1 MASSTADVELS
12 SFTNSY
18 AKVGGAFHIS
28 SSILRL
34 KEVSLYNSSAEHAG
48 VISLVS
54 GSELDCVSSTFS
66 DFQSE
71 TSGSFLITDSKISAS
86 SCTFQHFTGC
96 AVAISDVDSA
106 ELVDVTFSNGE
117 ASGPCILVQDCKS
130 LVLQRGRFTQ
140 LSSSSSPILIASS
153 AASEAVIQATVFSS
167 NSGFSSGCL
176 AVSGVNL
183 TLTDANFT
191 DNHAASS
198 KAEGGALQLSCP
210 QQNCNSSVQN
220 STFLN
225 NTSTFN
231 GGAIAWHDVKPTL
244 LNLTFSNNS
253 AKYGADISCFA
264 SQIKYFASTTR
275 RTSDDYDFYA
285 APGQVLPFV
294 LTFGLIDAYDAVVTT
309 DNTTNA
315 FVSSLTKG
323 VVLNGVSAKTAVMGM
338 FYFDA
343 LEVEAP
349 INSSFI
355 VKADV
360 GSEAVRSL
368 ELSAFA
374 RECHPGEAQESNN
387 SCIECKPGY
396 YSFTPSQSCA
406 ACPNEAICYG
416 NYTMVPKQGAWRE
429 SNTTDLFFPCN
440 LPEACLGSPDT
451 ALMYT
456 GECAEGYYG
465 NLCNTCLV
473 GYTRLGKMCVPCPK
487 KEYNVL
493 MLVSIGV
500 LTAAAAVFLVWS
512 AIRSALLP
520 KSQLSIYFKVLVNY
534 TQFMSQV
541 VTMHLNWPTFSTDF
555 LRAQE
560 VAGNTSTAMYA
571 FDCLSSSDN
580 SNSLYFRK
588 IVLVTCLPL
597 AILSLSSAYWGVVA
611 KVRHNK
617 EYLKKHLVTT
627 VIVLYF
633 MLHPSITSLS
643 FSLLSCRE
651 LMPGEYWLKDELQI
665 QCWKGEHL
673 SYVLWYG
680 IPCIVVWVF
689 AVPISCLLFM
699 RSRLNELESLENKFR
714 FGFLWNGYKKERF
727 YWEFAIIGRKIVT
740 ICAII
745 FIYNISVLVQAMS
758 VLLIAILF
766 LLLQYSAQPFKE
778 PLQNRLEFYSIL
790 AVFVTC
796 YAGVLFLS
804 DDLKVELQ
812 AVVFAM
818 VILANANFLLRWG
831 YSLSVQSCSSLR
843 TCPCLRCCFKRNYNA
858 NTVLG
863 GAMRDQSLA
872 LSGIYDNE
880 IGNSRKQFGS
890 VTPMNSF
897 MSSDLHAEVSEL
909 HSLTKVQ

>member
-1 MASSTADVELS
+1 
-12 SFTNSY
+12 
-18 AKVGGAFHIS
+18 
-28 SSILRL
+28 
-34 KEVSLYNSSAEHAG
+34 
-48 VISLVS
+48 
-54 GSELDCVSSTFS
+54 
-66 DFQSE
+66 
-71 TSGSFLITDSKISAS
+71 
-86 SCTFQHFTGC
+86 
-96 AVAISDVDSA
+96 
-106 ELVDVTFSNGE
+106 
-117 ASGPCILVQDCKS
+117 
-130 LVLQRGRFTQ
+130 
-140 LSSSSSPILIASS
+140 
-153 AASEAVIQATVFSS
+153 
-167 NSGFSSGCL
+167 
-176 AVSGVNL
+176 
-183 TLTDANFT
+183 
-191 DNHAASS
+191 
-198 KAEGGALQLSCP
+198 
-210 QQNCNSSVQN
+210 VQN
-220 STFLN
+220 SAFLN
-225 NTSTFN
+225 NTSTLN
-231 GGAIAWHDVKPTL
+231 GGAIAWLDLKPTL

-253 AKYGADISCFA
+253 ADYGADISAFA
-264 SQIKYFASTTR
+264 SQIKYFSNTTR

-285 APGQVLPFV
+285 APGQVLSFV

-315 FVSSLTKG
+315 FVTSQTQG

-343 LEVEAP
+343 IEVEAP

-355 VKADV
+355 VKAAV

-374 RECHPGEAQESNN
+374 RECHPGEAQEGN
-387 SCIECKPGY
+387 SCIVCKPGY
-396 YSFTPSQSCA
+396 YSLTPAQLCTP
-406 ACPNEAICYG
+406 CPSEAICYG
-416 NYTMVPKQGAWRE
+416 NNTMVPKEGAWRE
-429 SNTTDLFFPCN
+429 SSVTDLFFLCDIQ
-440 LPEACLGSPDT
+440 EACLGSPGT
-451 ALMYT
+451 VLMYT
-456 GECAEGYYG
+456 GECEVGYYG
-465 NLCNTCLV
+465 NLCNTCIV
-473 GYTRLGKMCVPCPK
+473 GYTRIGKMCVPCPK

-500 LTAAAAVFLVWS
+500 LTAAGAVFMVWS
-512 AIRSALLP
+512 AIRSAQSP

-541 VTMHLNWPTFSTDF
+541 VIMHLNWPTFSADF

-571 FDCLSSSDN
+571 FDCLSSSGN
-580 SNSLYFRK
+580 SNGLYFRK
-588 IVLVTCLPL
+588 IVLITCLPL
-597 AILSLSSAYWGVVA
+597 AILGLSSAYWGVVA
-611 KVRHNK
+611 KVKHDK

-651 LMPGEYWLKDELQI
+651 LMPGEYWLNDALQI

-673 SYVLWYG
+673 SHVLWYG
-680 IPCIVVWVF
+680 IPCIIVWVF

-699 RSRLNELESLENKFR
+699 RSRLNELESFENKFR

-758 VLLIAILF
+758 VLLVAVLF

-778 PLQNRLEFYSIL
+778 PHLSRLEFYSIL
-790 AVFVTC
+790 AVFATC
-796 YAGVLFLS
+796 FGGVLFLS
-804 DDLKVELQ
+804 NDLNVELQ

-831 YSLSVQSCSSLR
+831 YSLTIQSCSSVLKK
-843 TCPCLRCCFKRNYNA
+843 CPCLRCCFKRNYGVVQSPA
-858 NTVLG
+858 SAFSL
-863 GAMRDQSLA
+863 DQSIG
-872 LSGIYDNE
+872 LSGIYGNE
-880 IGNSRKQFGS
+880 EGNGRSQFGS
-890 VTPMNSF
+890 VAPMNSF
-897 MSSDLHAEVSEL
+897 KSGDFHAEVSEL